1 MEKYENLYRVIAD
14 LNGDI
19 DTAIVNKNL
28 LSVFEENVKNHA
40 DEPALYYAKDDTYS
54 HWQHHTWQ
62 SYRDTAYHV
71 ASGLLELGI
80 AKEEVVLMLSR
91 NRPEH
96 NMIDMGIVY
105 ANAIPCSLY
114 QTLKSNQIVDI
125 LAITNSTVL
134 FCDTEDMARE
144 AVAAQQDHATL
155 KHIIMLCEPPQ
166 DLVSKVTTWQQFINS
181 GSQALSD
188 HDISISLR
196 PNTIKPDDIA
206 CILFTSGTTG
216 RPKGVCISHKNILWT
231 VQSYLETTDIVK
243 PRPRMVSYLPMAH
256 ITERVAHHY
265 QIIMRQGTLYFAYQ
279 MPDLKQVL
287 PVARPT
293 LFFAVPRIW
302 EKFHHGLMRKIEASD
317 KKQLVLA
324 AIDNGLERV
333 DCIQQGKPVPWLV
346 AIKHFVFTK
355 LIFNKMLSTI
365 GVDQA
370 EIFGTGAAPMR
381 PEIARFFH
389 AINIDVTEVYGL
401 TENTAPA
408 LSNLPNNPHSTYFAS
423 LIDKGVL
430 LPTNTNKI
438 GSVGLPIPGIKIQLD
453 EDGELL
459 LKGQFL
465 FQGYYRNDRATA
477 ASFTEDGWFRT
488 GDIAR
493 VDDEGFVHIIGR
505 KKELIVTSG
514 GKNIAPVEIE
524 NYIVKNA
531 LIGNVCVVGNNRHYL
546 TALITLDHEGGSA
559 SWAKEHKLDALSP
572 EELVKHPEL
581 IAAVDTMVQKA
592 NERLSRVQ
600 QIKKFTV
607 LQKPWLPD
615 TLELTPTLKLK
626 RFYIEEKF
634 KSDIDAMYVD
644 LDLDDDHH

>member
-1 MEKYENLYRVIAD
+1 MENYHNLHNVISNFSA
-14 LNGDI
+14 DI
-19 DTAIVNKNL
+19 DTAIINKNL
-28 LSVFEENVKNHA
+28 LSVFEETVKKHTN
-40 DEPALYYAKDDTYS
+40 EPALFYAEDDNYQ

-62 SYRDTAYHV
+62 AYRDTSLHV

-80 AKEEVVLMLSR
+80 AEEEVVLILSR

-96 NMIDMGIVY
+96 NMIDIGTVY

-114 QTLKSNQIVDI
+114 QTLKSNQIEDI

-134 FCDTEDMARE
+134 FCDTEAMARE
-144 AVAAQQDHATL
+144 ALAAQQSHSSL

-166 DLVSKVTTWQQFINS
+166 DLVSKVTTWQQFINK
-181 GSQALSD
+181 GSQALAD
-188 HDISISLR
+188 HELTISLR
-196 PNTIKPDDIA
+196 PSTIKPDDIA

-231 VQSYLETTDIVK
+231 VQSYLETTDIIK
-243 PRPRMVSYLPMAH
+243 SRPRMVSYLPMAH

-265 QIIMRQGTLYFAYQ
+265 QIIIRQGSLYFAYQ
-279 MPDLKQVL
+279 MPDLKLVL

-302 EKFHHGLMRKIEASD
+302 EKFHHGLMRKIEASG
-317 KKQLVLA
+317 KKQLVMA
-324 AIDNGLERV
+324 AIDNGLKRV
-333 DCIQQGKPVPWLV
+333 DCIQEGKPVPWLV
-346 AIKHFVFTK
+346 AIKHFIFSK
-355 LIFNKMLSTI
+355 LIFSKMLGTI

-408 LSNLPNNPHSTYFAS
+408 LSNLPNNPHSRYFAS
-423 LIDKGVL
+423 LVEKGVL
-430 LPTNTNKI
+430 LPVNTNKI
-438 GSVGLPIPGIKIQLD
+438 GSVGLPIPGIKIKLD

-459 LKGQFL
+459 LKGNFL

-477 ASFTEDGWFRT
+477 ASFSEDGWFKT

-493 VDDEGFVHIIGR
+493 IDDEGFVSIIGR
-505 KKELIVTSG
+505 KKELIITSG

-531 LIGNVCVVGNNRHYL
+531 LIGNVCVIGNNKHYL
-546 TALITLDHEGGSA
+546 TALITLDHEGGTET
-559 SWAKEHKLDALSP
+559 WAKEHKLEHLST
-572 EELVKHPEL
+572 EELAAHPDL

-607 LQKPWLPD
+607 LPKPWLPD

-626 RFYIEEKF
+626 RFYIEKKF
-634 KSDIDAMYVD
+634 KTEIDAMYID
-644 LDLDDDHH
+644 HDLDDDHH